1 MVWKTKCS
9 FFSVVA
15 VELLPEIERQ
25 HAAVIDVVIGFS
37 LGVAVMRIL
46 RSDSHRLENNG
57 DERPFGVLVGVG
69 IDFLRRVSGFSP
81 AWNGWVKFKYR
92 QEHYL
97 FLG

>member
-1 MVWKTKCS
+1 VVWKTKCS

-37 LGVAVMRIL
+37 LGVAVLRIL
-46 RSDSHRLENNG
+46 RSVSHRLEKNG

-69 IDFLRRVSGFSP
+69 IDVLCWVSGFSP
-81 AWNGWVKFKYR
+81 AWDGWMKFKYR
-92 QEHYL
+92 QGRSL